1 MFVRDFKNIPLIGGE
16 FMADK
21 LTTSLTVLLTGFV
34 VVFAVLLLLIGII
47 KLYGTIVYR
56 IQTGQKEKS
65 KKKEPVIE
73 VTAPAVTVPAAVIEA
88 GESVDDGELIA
99 VISAAVYA
107 MYSDKKVKIKSIKK
121 ANGKSAAWKN
131 AGLADN
137 IRPF

>member
-1 MFVRDFKNIPLIGGE
+1 
-16 FMADK
+16 MAER

-56 IQTGQKEKS
+56 IQTGQKEK
-65 KKKEPVIE
+65 KKKTEPVIE
-73 VTAPAVTVPAAVIEA
+73 AAKPVVTVPAAVIET
-88 GESVDDGELIA
+88 EETVDDSELIA

-107 MYSDKKVKIKSIKK
+107 MYSDKKVKIKSIRRTP
-121 ANGKSAAWKN
+121 GKSAAWKN
-131 AGLADN
+131 AGLSDN